1 MMESFRVGSFFK
13 LVKDPFIQKGTKQQQ
28 QKTHIYFKTSL

>member
-1 MMESFRVGSFFK
+1 MESFMVGNFLK

-28 QKTHIYFKTSL
+28 QKNTTILRPHS